1 MLNPRRNGA
10 LAALVVTALAL
21 MVPSSAL
28 AGHDLVIYK
37 AEAHLDLNADEAAT
51 SVSCQPGDH
60 AVDGMWRIDHADQDD
75 YVAPLDLIAGAVDV
89 LEAAPS
95 GPDDSTYSFIFEKNA
110 IGRAQVKVWVTCI
123 ADKTVGGSH
132 THDLSGGFV
141 KSDGSTAATAPAGY
155 ETTSAT
161 ATGTGD
167 PNTPVTSTIQTGA
180 GSCPNGTMLVSPGFK
195 TDPSL
200 GGPTPDVQDDANIAT
215 PAPGNQ
221 ADPSPGM
228 DRIFTSISSN
238 SRDWTWRFENS
249 SLPLNYRAV
258 IHTFWRCLKI
268 KIPAGG
274 NDKHKYI
281 PKFKKSTQSPAS
293 SSVSELRLNCGDHYK
308 GIVGGFDTDPHDS
321 FSAAKASFASDD
333 TGLFSPPPT
342 TKAFNNVF
350 YLGMDP
356 RIKQRAFRFV
366 NRGSSGSY
374 DVDLALLC
382 INYRT
387 T

>member
-10 LAALVVTALAL
+10 LAALVVSALAL
-21 MVPSSAL
+21 MVPGSAF
-28 AGHDLVIYK
+28 ASHDLSIYK
-37 AEAHLDLNADEAAT
+37 AEAHLDLNADEAST

-60 AVDGMWRIDHADQDD
+60 AVDGMWRIDHADQDE
-75 YVAPLDLIAGAVDV
+75 YVAPLDLIASAVDV
-89 LEAAPS
+89 IEAAPT

-123 ADKTVGGSH
+123 ADKTQGGSH
-132 THDLSGGFV
+132 THDLSSGFV
-141 KSDGSTAATAPAGY
+141 RSD
-155 ETTSAT
+155 TTSAAVVPANYDTATAT

-167 PNTPVTSTIQTGA
+167 PNVPVVSTITTPA
-180 GSCPNGTMLVSPGFK
+180 NAVSSPYNTNAACPAGTMLVSPGFK
-195 TDPSL
+195 TDPNTDIKDPVN
-200 GGPTPDVQDDANIAT
+200 PT
-215 PAPGNQ
+215 
-221 ADPSPGM
+221 DPSPGM
-228 DRIFTSISSN
+228 DRLFTSISSS

-249 SLPLNYRAV
+249 SLPPTYTAK
-258 IHTFWRCLKI
+258 ITTYWRCLKI
-268 KIPAGG
+268 RIPKGT

-281 PKFKKSTQSPAS
+281 PKFKTSTQNPAS

-308 GIVGGFDTDPHDS
+308 GIVGGFNLDPNDE
-321 FSAAKASFASDD
+321 FSTTAKSSYASDD
-333 TGLFSPPPT
+333 TGLITPPPT
-342 TKAFNNVF
+342 NKAFNNVF

-366 NRGSSGSY
+366 NRGSSGTY
-374 DVDLALLC
+374 PIDLALLC